1 MQLLKNTYFL
11 KVLKV
16 VFPLTILILIY
27 IEGTKQMRAVN
38 MSLVLQ
44 KIQEIGLPWFLWI
57 FLLGVFAVA
66 TMILYDVYLIRKL
79 NVRVPKWKM
88 MVQGFSAN
96 AYANFWGFGGFAGV
110 GLRTLFYRKYTG
122 NISFFLKSVTI
133 LLPYML
139 VGLSFFAWI
148 VLANE
153 WYAPIILHDY
163 PIIKL
168 PLLIMCGYGIFIV
181 AAGYYTKRVTNHT
194 QLTLVAISL
203 IEWGF
208 AAFLFFQ
215 IALALNVQMP
225 PHIVFLL
232 FFMAAISGVLS
243 TVPGGVGA
251 FDFVILVGMASFGNS
266 EEKALALLFL
276 YRLVYY
282 VIPFLISTM
291 FLGHFLYKEKVWRT
305 IIPDKEAFSS
315 ACHRILSVWV
325 LVVGVL
331 LLLFPVVPA
340 FIHRVKLADQFLA
353 LELLQIS
360 QQFSIAIGIILLVLA
375 RAIEDKVRRAYYFT
389 FVVLI
394 IGMFVSFSKG
404 FHMWEVVLLLGALL
418 LLYGSKREFHRSVSQ
433 YTLTKIIID
442 GCILFCISLLY
453 VLVGSLQIAYLR
465 KMVPGRLKD
474 LFALHP
480 QALIQDVAVGTAIAV
495 VLLYFGLYFKRNSKS
510 NSLFT
515 KATGEEREDRL
526 TGGKLLFSEKPLYV
540 FSTDTAMVYYQKW
553 KDSLILIDDTSP
565 LDRGALIYMEKEADR
580 YGYTLILQGFH
591 KLDAAD
597 LREIG
602 YYCLREEKHF
612 FFFSQQ
618 FPQLEAKF
626 LIKQLVRT
634 TKKVVR

>member
-11 KVLKV
+11 RVLKV

-27 IEGTKQMRAVN
+27 IEGKKQIKSVN
-38 MSLVLQ
+38 ISLVIQ
-44 KIQEIGLPWFLWI
+44 KIQEIGLPWFLWLL
-57 FLLGVFAVA
+57 LLGVFAVA
-66 TMILYDVYLIRKL
+66 TMILYDVYLIRRL
-79 NVRVPKWKM
+79 NVHLPKWKVF
-88 MVQGFSAN
+88 VQGFSAN

-110 GLRTLFYRKYTG
+110 GLRTLYYRRQSA

-139 VGLSFFAWI
+139 VGLSIFAWM
-148 VLANE
+148 VLVNE
-153 WYAPIILHDY
+153 WYSPIVLHNY

-181 AAGYYTKRVTNHT
+181 AAGYYTKRVSNHT
-194 QLTLVAISL
+194 QLTLVTISL
-203 IEWGF
+203 LEWGL

-215 IALALNVQMP
+215 ISLALNVHMHA
-225 PHIVFLL
+225 HIVILL

-282 VIPFLISTM
+282 VIPFLISTLL
-291 FLGHFLYKEKVWRT
+291 LGHFLYKEKIWRS
-305 IIPDKEAFSS
+305 IIPNKEAFSS
-315 ACHRILSVWV
+315 LCHRILSVWV

-340 FIHRVKLADQFLA
+340 FIQRVKLADQFLSM
-353 LELLQIS
+353 EMLQIS
-360 QQFSIAIGIILLVLA
+360 QQFSIAIGIILLVLS

-389 FVVLI
+389 FFVLI

-404 FHMWEVVLLLGALL
+404 FHMWEVVLLLGALF
-418 LLYGSKREFHRSVSQ
+418 LLYGSKREFYRHVSQ
-433 YTLTKIIID
+433 YNITKVFID
-442 GCILFCISLLY
+442 GFILFCISLLY

-465 KMVPGRLKD
+465 KMVPGRLQD

-480 QALIQDVAVGTAIAV
+480 QALIQDMAVGAAIAL
-495 VLLYFGLYFKRNSKS
+495 VLLYFGLFIKRKNKS
-510 NSLFT
+510 NLLFK
-515 KATGEEREDRL
+515 KATEREGQDR
-526 TGGKLLFSEKPLYV
+526 KLLFPEKPLYF
-540 FSTDTAMVYYQKW
+540 FSIDSAKVYYQKW
-553 KDSLILIDDTSP
+553 KESLILVDHTSK
-565 LDRGALIYMEKEADR
+565 LDILALSEMEKEADR
-580 YGYTLILQGFH
+580 YGYSLILMGFQNVS
-591 KLDAAD
+591 AAD
-597 LREIG
+597 LREMG
-602 YYCLREEKHF
+602 YYALREEKHIF
-612 FFFSQQ
+612 FISQQ
-618 FPQLEAKF
+618 LPQLEAKF